1 MIYGWETYGG
11 MTFIGL
17 YGLGGLES
25 GGYLNSCC
33 SCSRVPVLRL
43 GLEKA
48 LYTWKLAVL
57 RTYKGRRVSKAGP
70 QVYTRSVCLERAGR
84 QVSLR

>member
-1 MIYGWETYGG
+1 MVIEY
-11 MTFIGL
+11 MRHDVHRFIW
-17 YGLGGLES
+17 GLGGSDS
-25 GGYLNSCC
+25 GGYLNSCY
-33 SCSRVPVLRL
+33 SRVPVVRL

-48 LYTWKLAVL
+48 LYTWNLAIL

-70 QVYTRSVCLERAGR
+70 QVDTRSVCLERAGR